1 MAQRL
6 GLISGI
12 GLSTLGVAGLAG
24 GGILWNFQGKT
35 LGLSTTVTALVL
47 LAISS
52 VLLRPLQEEPVQ
64 ETTVEA
70 RAAVSNGLIL
80 RLPEVSLVG
89 LLLAATGTLGLAA
102 SGIAWNFKG
111 IALGLTGTI
120 TSIAALVFSFLF
132 LWPLRSKKVE
142 VTAIATKPVVT
153 EPTEVPALT
162 TSEAIRK
169 QLAEEQEQAPE
180 ITLRTFAPDHLVPGS
195 TLPSRS
201 RNAGPSLGRY
211 RSMVGDLFSS

>member
-12 GLSTLGVAGLAG
+12 SLSALGVAGLAG
-24 GGILWNFQGKT
+24 GGILWNFQGRT
-35 LGLSTTVTALVL
+35 VGLSTTVTALVL
-47 LAISS
+47 LAISF
-52 VLLRPLQEEPVQ
+52 VLLQPLQAEPVQ
-64 ETTVEA
+64 EATVDAGATTA
-70 RAAVSNGLIL
+70 NGLTL
-80 RLPEVSLVG
+80 QLPEVSLVG
-89 LLLAATGTLGLAA
+89 VLLAATGTFGLAA

-132 LWPLRSKKVE
+132 LWPLRSKKAE
-142 VTAIATKPVVT
+142 VTPIPSVPEVT
-153 EPTEVPALT
+153 EPTKPPALT
-162 TSEAIRK
+162 TAEAIRR
-169 QLAEEQEQAPE
+169 QLAEEQAQAPE
-180 ITLRTFAPDHLVPGS
+180 ITLRTFAPDHLVPGR

>member
-47 LAISS
+47 LAISFA
-52 VLLRPLQEEPVQ
+52 LLRPLKAEPVQ
-64 ETTVEA
+64 EAIVDAGATTA
-70 RAAVSNGLIL
+70 NGLTL
-80 RLPEVSLVG
+80 QLPEVSLVG
-89 LLLAATGTLGLAA
+89 VLLAATGTFGLAA

-111 IALGLTGTI
+111 IAFGLTGTI

-132 LWPLRSKKVE
+132 LWPLRSKKTE
-142 VTAIATKPVVT
+142 VTPIPSVP
-153 EPTEVPALT
+153 EPTRPPALT
-162 TSEAIRK
+162 TAEAIRR
-169 QLAEEQEQAPE
+169 QLAEEQAQAPE
-180 ITLRTFAPDHLVPGS
+180 ITLRTFAPDHLVPGR

>member
-1 MAQRL
+1 MAQRF

-47 LAISS
+47 LAISF
-52 VLLRPLQEEPVQ
+52 VLLRPLQAEPVE
-64 ETTVEA
+64 ETTVDAEA
-70 RAAVSNGLIL
+70 TETNGLTL
-80 RLPEVSLVG
+80 QLPEVSFVG
-89 LLLAATGTLGLAA
+89 LLLAATGTFGLAA

-132 LWPLRSKKVE
+132 LWPLRSKKAE
-142 VTAIATKPVVT
+142 VTPIPTEPVVT
-153 EPTEVPALT
+153 ETTEAPALT
-162 TSEAIRK
+162 TSESIRK

-180 ITLRTFAPDHLVPGS
+180 ITLRTFAPDHLVPGR
-195 TLPSRS
+195 TLPNRS